1 MLRTKLLGDQE
12 VDALLE
18 SLQSPGFLRPTFE
31 AIGAQ
36 LNTDLATYPPQRPPL
51 QGPQSHPVNFTTKAG
66 VSVSFVARARG
77 QYKRTGTLGRSW
89 THDET
94 VSLMGIQTALGNV
107 TPYAR
112 YVQDEG
118 RQADIHRNWWQ
129 TTKDVLEKREQWIVQ
144 QILDAIQSHVAAS
157 R

>member
-1 MLRTKLLGDQE
+1 MLRTKLLVDRE

-36 LNTDLATYPPQRPPL
+36 LNTDLAIYPSPPPDSTYR
-51 QGPQSHPVNFTTKAG
+51 
-66 VSVSFVARARG
+66 
-77 QYKRTGTLGRSW
+77 RTGTLGRTW
-89 THDET
+89 THEEEFG
-94 VSLMGIQTALGNV
+94 LMHIKTALGNV
-107 TPYAR
+107 MPYAR
-112 YVQDEG
+112 FVQDEEY
-118 RQADIHRNWWQ
+118 QADVHQGRWQ